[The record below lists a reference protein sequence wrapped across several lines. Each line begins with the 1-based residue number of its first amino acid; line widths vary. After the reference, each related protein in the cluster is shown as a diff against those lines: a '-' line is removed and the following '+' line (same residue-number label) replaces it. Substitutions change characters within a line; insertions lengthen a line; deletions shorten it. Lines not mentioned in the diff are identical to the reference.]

1 MKPYCKANVETIKW
15 MAARGHSAIQIARML
30 RCDPVSVRHNA
41 CALGVMLRPERATA
55 QLRILIEG

>member
-1 MKPYCKANVETIKW
+1 MKHFIKADVETIKW
-15 MAARGHSAIQIARML
+15 MARGPSVIRIARML